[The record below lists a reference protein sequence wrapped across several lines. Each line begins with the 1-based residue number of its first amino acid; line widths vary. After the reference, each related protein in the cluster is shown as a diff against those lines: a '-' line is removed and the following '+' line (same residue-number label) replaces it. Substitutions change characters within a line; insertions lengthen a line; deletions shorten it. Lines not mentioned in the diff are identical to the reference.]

1 MDWAFKLRTRRL
13 LFSVISYGF
22 ESTLKV
28 LEGDEWV
35 VLKSFSKLRVP
46 KVLSVDCCWAGVSG
60 VLVFSGLND
69 FVLLVERL
77 TEGLV
82 NFLLELVF

>member
-1 MDWAFKLRTRRL
+1 M
-13 LFSVISYGF
+13 
-22 ESTLKV
+22 
-28 LEGDEWV
+28 

-46 KVLSVDCCWAGVSG
+46 NVLSVDCCWAGVSG

-77 TEGLV
+77 IE
-82 NFLLELVF
+82 ESKD